1 MRGCWKSKELK
12 RTHNNIFDWVQ
23 KERRVIEEKDRF
35 KEKEEVEIEI
45 EPRDIETISKQ
56 ERLDRMKMRMKARE
70 ESKVCKELVIEFA
83 EGKQ

>member
-1 MRGCWKSKELK
+1 M
-12 RTHNNIFDWVQ
+12 
-23 KERRVIEEKDRF
+23 
-35 KEKEEVEIEI
+35 EIEI
-45 EPRDIETISKQ
+45 EPIEIETMSKQ